1 MRTLLLTIFFIS
13 FISFIFFGCNKDNND
28 NPGVP
33 TGYQLQ
39 IGNTG
44 NAIFYS
50 NLQFPDTTYNEGQ
63 HFTKKEISL
72 DGDSIA
78 ELYIISE
85 LDSIDNEIVFKSL
98 RIQKNLDFNGTIN
111 TYLNSAVQ
119 LLSPE
124 YFADGEIVIISE
136 WLYKIDQVVYLA
148 QETDNYSA
156 NEVQYMGIWNGAN
169 QLNFII
175 QMEKDGHS
183 YVSWIKISVTDYDK
197 YIFYNYATF
206 EM

>member
-1 MRTLLLTIFFIS
+1 MRTLLLSIF
-13 FISFIFFGCNKDNND
+13 FISFIFFGCNKDNNN
-28 NPGVP
+28 NPDVP

-39 IGNTG
+39 IGNTS

-50 NLQFPDTTYNEGQ
+50 NLQIPDTTYKEGQ
-63 HFTKKEISL
+63 HITTREISL

-85 LDSIDNEIVFKSL
+85 MDSIDNEIVFKSL

-111 TYLNSAVQ
+111 TYLNAAVE

-124 YFADGEIVIISE
+124 YFTDGEIVIIGE
-136 WLYKIDQVVYLA
+136 WLYPIDQVVYLA
-148 QETDNYSA
+148 QITDNYVA
-156 NEVQYMGIWNGAN
+156 NEKEYLGIWNGAN

-175 QMEKDGHS
+175 QMEKEGKS